1 MISDGLDTSRGEH
14 AGLLDHRTIQL
25 PNQIIPFDL
34 LLFCPYNTSMR
45 DWSLAPG
52 DPLCLTLAADS
63 RLSVPDYFND
73 HIWELTLG
81 GGEPPTLSLQTTFGL
96 RARSMRLFLRF
107 SENGKS
113 VSNPSAFALP
123 PTIRRFYPNFIIVDH
138 SPLPNIDVSTEYWV
152 PCSNAASGRVT
163 AANKSNATRK
173 VRLEVCALLAPID
186 GQGMTSTQM
195 QLVNVLAGQ
204 TGGLFPVLFMTG
216 GPAHGSGPHPSL
228 FLDLELGPGATR
240 QLTWTQAATT
250 NLQTSFDLAR
260 QSAARPWEAERARL
274 EMLNSSQ
281 TMDIRTGDKDWDAA
295 FALSQ
300 AAAFGLFFP
309 SNKHLPNSS
318 FVSSRG
324 PDNGYSPKGDGTDY
338 PASWNGQS
346 PLEAYYLASVLPA
359 SQAALDLLRNFLFI
373 QNEDGSID
381 GKPGLAGQRGR
392 YLAAPML
399 ASLAWKLYEHC
410 EDREFLKKV
419 FPQLHKFFWA
429 WFSPDCDDD
438 RDGLPQWKHILQ
450 TDFEDNPLFDAWH
463 EWSLGVNIS
472 QVHSPA
478 LEAMLYR
485 EAACLIEMTERLDQQ
500 DTVACTLLHEQA
512 AKLRKSIESTWQ
524 PRTGLYHYRERG
536 SDSSLAGKVL
546 VKQQGDGVLSPKLK
560 FESPIRLL
568 IEVQTQ
574 SPAAKR
580 PEIRIHQFSTKPADE
595 IIQSGDYQWRTGGA
609 IYTTH
614 KVYSKLSKISV
625 RGLADES
632 TVTISTLDFTTE
644 DHTLFTPLWAGV
656 PDEQHAQTMIG
667 RALLDAKRFH
677 RPFGVPACPALSA
690 PEADSVSQSVHLP
703 WNLLICEGLLRYGFR
718 ADAARLFVHNM
729 TAIIQNLKQNRAFY
743 ARYHA
748 EKGTGI
754 GERNSLSGMAPVGL
768 FLQVLGVEILSATR
782 VRLEGDNPFPW
793 DVTVQYK
800 GLKVIRGQKK
810 TEVIFP
816 NGKSVTV
823 TDAESTIVEL

>member
-1 MISDGLDTSRGEH
+1 
-14 AGLLDHRTIQL
+14 
-25 PNQIIPFDL
+25 
-34 LLFCPYNTSMR
+34 MR
-45 DWSLAPG
+45 DWSLASG

-63 RLSVPDYFND
+63 RLSVPDYLND
-73 HIWELTLG
+73 HTWELNLG
-81 GGEPPTLSLQTTFGL
+81 GGEPPALSLQTTFGL

-107 SENGKS
+107 SENGRS
-113 VSNPSAFALP
+113 VSNPEQFAMP
-123 PTIRRFYPNFIIVDH
+123 PTIRRFYPNFLVVDY
-138 SPLPNIDVSTEYWV
+138 SPLLNIDVSTEYWV
-152 PCSNAASGRVT
+152 PGSNAVCGRVNV
-163 AANKSNATRK
+163 ANKSTANRRI
-173 VRLEVCALLAPID
+173 RLEVCTILAPVD

-204 TGGLFPVLFMTG
+204 TGGLFPVLFLTG
-216 GPAHGSGPHPSL
+216 GPAHGSGPYPSL

-260 QSAARPWEAERARL
+260 QTAARPWEAERARL
-274 EMLNSSQ
+274 ELLNSSQ
-281 TMDIRTGDKDWDAA
+281 TIDIRTGDKDWDSA

-300 AAAFGLFFP
+300 IAAFGLFFP
-309 SNKHLPNSS
+309 PNTQLPNPS

-338 PASWNGQS
+338 PVSWNGQS
-346 PLEAYYLASVLPA
+346 SLEAYYLASVLPA
-359 SQAALDLLRNFLFI
+359 SPAAQDLLMNFLAV
-373 QNEDGSID
+373 QNEDGEID

-392 YLAAPML
+392 YLAAPL
-399 ASLAWKLYEHC
+399 LSSLAWKLYERT
-410 EDREFLKKV
+410 EDQDFLKKV
-419 FPQLHKFFWA
+419 FPQLHKFFWS
-429 WFSPDCDDD
+429 WFSPEHDED

-450 TDFEDNPLFDAWH
+450 TGFEDNPLFDAWH
-463 EWSLGVNIS
+463 EWSLGVDIS
-472 QVHSPA
+472 QVHSPE
-478 LEAMLYR
+478 LEAMLYH
-485 EAACLIEMTERLDQQ
+485 EAACLIKMAEGLEQNDML
-500 DTVACTLLHEQA
+500 ALLHEQA
-512 AKLRKSIESTWQ
+512 AKLRNSIVSTWQ

-536 SDSSLAGKVL
+536 SGSNLAGKML
-546 VKQQGDGVLSPKLK
+546 AKQQGDGVLSPKLK

-568 IEVQTQ
+568 IEIQTQ
-574 SPAAKR
+574 SPAVKR

-595 IIQSGDYQWRTGGA
+595 VIQSGDYQWRNGGA

-614 KVYSKLSKISV
+614 NVYSKIAKISV
-625 RGLADES
+625 RGLGEQD
-632 TVTISTLDFTTE
+632 TVIISTLDFTTE

-667 RALLDAKRFH
+667 RALLDAKRFN
-677 RPFGVPACPALSA
+677 RPFGVPACPSLPA
-690 PEADSVSQSVHLP
+690 PEAESVSQSVHLP

-718 ADAARLFVHNM
+718 ADAARLFAHNM
-729 TAIIQNLKQNRAFY
+729 TAVIQNLKQNRSFY

-754 GERNSLSGMAPVGL
+754 GERNALSGMPAVGL
-768 FLQVLGVEILSATR
+768 FLQVLGVEILSASR

-800 GLKVIRGQKK
+800 GLKVVRGQKK
-810 TEVIFP
+810 TDVIFA

-823 TDAESTIVEL
+823 TGTESTIVEL